1 MIIVSYGVRRFV
13 KVIGIDQN
21 GLPTEEIFRAPRIYR
36 FRVFLSR
43 LLPLWLSRMLG
54 LTRLRSLRRI
64 S

>member
-21 GLPTEEIFRAPRIYR
+21 GLPTEEIYRAPRIHR